1 MAKRDTENRLW
12 EERRTAAPATTGRLS
27 RVPTAGCTWTA
38 TTSPRSRRL
47 SIPCMV
53 SQLTK
58 ALNQPVLVVSLGYM
72 PKP

>member
-1 MAKRDTENRLW
+1 MNECQDPLEARYDAQFKAVLAGSARSFSAGGQQVHAL
-12 EERRTAAPATTGRLS
+12 TGDQAL
-27 RVPTAGCTWTA
+27 A
-38 TTSPRSRRL
+38 L

-58 ALNQPVLVVSLGYM
+58 ASNQPVLVVSFGYM